1 VGEERV
7 KSFGNIDLVISSR
20 FQKNKGL
27 LKHTRGM
34 EICAVSGA
42 EFGIRAIKIDTLFIG
57 QHGRMSE
64 AVRETPAPLFPDSFT
79 VVAPSNFR
87 LMVTIVLSNCG
98 PQTCL
103 AAAIAFDL

>member
-1 VGEERV
+1 
-7 KSFGNIDLVISSR
+7 
-20 FQKNKGL
+20 
-27 LKHTRGM
+27 M

-64 AVRETPAPLFPDSFT
+64 AVRGTPVPLFPDSST
-79 VVAPSNFR
+79 VVAPSSYR
-87 LMVTIVLSNCG
+87 LMITIVLSCWWLYHRAYARKCAVHCG